1 MILVFSINQGVF
13 ISGDVGNRTNSDLLR
28 QRSVPIEL
36 EDLKLGIQEFTLQ
49 FYSEPYISEWL
60 IALQSFSVLRA

>member
-49 FYSEPYISEWL
+49 FYSEPYISE
-60 IALQSFSVLRA
+60 

>member
-49 FYSEPYISEWL
+49 FYS
-60 IALQSFSVLRA
+60 